1 MVQMSIGLDIQKIYL
16 YFSVYKQMP
25 VYIFA
30 YIFTA
35 MPQQGMIVRALE
47 LFDRTTQFFLSFF
60 SSIPLL
66 GLLAPYI
73 NLM

>member
-1 MVQMSIGLDIQKIYL
+1 
-16 YFSVYKQMP
+16 MP

-35 MPQQGMIVRALE
+35 MPQQGMIVQALE